1 MRINYNHL
9 RYFWFV
15 AREGN
20 LTRAAHELR
29 VSQSALSV
37 QIKTLEAQLGYDL
50 FERQGRQ
57 LLLTETGRMV
67 LEYADSIFRTGEELL
82 HQLAHGGDVPRR
94 VFRVGAITTLSRN
107 FQVEF
112 LQPLLKRRDVE
123 LVISSGSIGELLQ
136 LLETHR
142 MDVVLTDN
150 VPARDAATSWIS
162 HRISSQ
168 SVSLVGDP
176 KFARRK
182 RRLHDLLSSEPL
194 VLPNISSNIRIA
206 FDAMVERLGI
216 RPAIAAEINDM
227 TMLRLIAREKIG
239 LAVVP
244 PIVIK
249 DELKQ
254 GLLKEI
260 HRIPEIQET
269 FYAVTL
275 KRRFPNPLLKSLL

>member
-15 AREGN
+15 ARDGR
-20 LTRAAHELR
+20 LTRAARELH

-37 QIKTLEAQLGYDL
+37 QIKTLEAQLGHDL
-50 FERQGRQ
+50 FERRGKQ

-82 HQLAHGGDVPRR
+82 HQLAHNREVPRR

-107 FQVEF
+107 FQIGF
-112 LQPLLKRRDVE
+112 LQPLLKMKDVE
-123 LVISSGSIGELLQ
+123 LMITSASLSELLLQ
-136 LLETHR
+136 LETHR
-142 MDVVLTDN
+142 LDVALTDD
-150 VPARDAATSWIS
+150 VPMRDAATSWIA
-162 HRISSQ
+162 HRISDQ
-168 SVSLVGDP
+168 PVSLVGDP

-182 RRLHDLLSSEPL
+182 RGLHDLLSSEPL
-194 VLPNISSNIRIA
+194 VLPARDSNIRIA
-206 FDAMVERLGI
+206 FDALVERLGI
-216 RPAIAAEINDM
+216 RPHIAAEISDM
-227 TMLRLIAREKIG
+227 TMLRLIAREKTG

-244 PIVIK
+244 PIVVK

-260 HRIPEIQET
+260 HKIPDIQET

-275 KRRFPNPLLKSLL
+275 KRRFPNPLLKKLL